1 LKILGIRVVKQHSL
15 GRAGAGQWSMQWGT
29 MQRILTTMKSVVLII
44 GITTFLLAI
53 TLGVGEFLARV
64 IPEYKARGTA
74 IGVENQTFAYHP
86 WSAFGNTP
94 GFVYQLGNLKVVKIN
109 KYGWRGPEP
118 KIERTKNVRRAIL
131 LGDSVPFSGWGCREG
146 VTLGGALTRALEL
159 RTGDAWEVINMAVGG
174 GFSSMSLATL
184 AHEGMKF
191 NPDAIVS
198 LNGTNDLLTLD
209 HRFRSTFLGHEDS
222 TYQEILYHAIQA
234 KIQDIYDPRTG
245 LLNQRMMID
254 SFLAQSALYRQIR
267 RFFNSNN
274 PTSGASSPARRKR
287 NLMVPSLENLD
298 RLDHYVNNELAMS
311 YLATGAGVSFVAFL
325 QPYLSLKHKVVG
337 GDIDRE
343 VIDRMNDGMPALLPW
358 LDTVYPVLRSKL
370 EAAAATHPSLNFVD
384 LSLMFTNEQVF
395 ADNAHMRCEE
405 FGLSIPGNELMAA
418 RMADE
423 MVSRVY
429 RGQKLPDWRKTHIEG
444 TPHDWNDQAYL
455 DANPDVAALVAAEKY
470 PNGYK
475 HYTEIG
481 FLKGRPSGF
490 PSWNETS
497 YLEANPDVAEA
508 VKVGRFASGF
518 DHYLKA
524 GRAEGRL
531 KGLRPR
537 WVEDSYLWVHQDVV
551 QAIKRGDFTSGLDHY
566 TRAGAKEG
574 RNGGFSGW
582 DEEGYLIAH
591 GDVRNAMETGAFTSG
606 LDHYFRAGAAE
617 RRPIRLGTY
626 LQKE

>member
-1 LKILGIRVVKQHSL
+1 MMR
-15 GRAGAGQWSMQWGT
+15 
-29 MQRILTTMKSVVLII
+29 RILAAVKSATLII
-44 GITTFLLAI
+44 GITTILLAV
-53 TLGVGEFLARV
+53 TLGVGEYWARRD
-64 IPEYKARGTA
+64 PANKGRTA
-74 IGVENQTFAYHP
+74 TISVENQTFAYHP
-86 WSAFGNTP
+86 WSVFGNTP
-94 GFVYQLGNLKVVKIN
+94 GFVYQLGNLKIVKIN

-118 KIERTKNVRRAIL
+118 KIERPKNVKRAIL
-131 LGDSVPFSGWGCREG
+131 LGDSVAFSGWGCREG

-159 RTGDAWEVINMAVGG
+159 RTNEEWEVINTSVGG
-174 GFSSMSLATL
+174 AFSSMSLATL
-184 AHEGMKF
+184 AHEGMQFK
-191 NPDAIVS
+191 PDVVVS
-198 LNGTNDLLTLD
+198 LNGTNDLQILEPG
-209 HRFRSTFLGHEDS
+209 FQWIYLGRPKD
-222 TYQEILYHAIQA
+222 TYKEVLYHAIQE
-234 KIQDIYDPRTG
+234 KIQGIYDPRTG
-245 LLNQRMMID
+245 LFDQQLMID
-254 SFLAQSALYRQIR
+254 QFLSQSALYKEIR
-267 RFFNSNN
+267 KNIDAYKPRPVVGGQAAPQGGGN
-274 PTSGASSPARRKR
+274 P
-287 NLMVPSLENLD
+287 LIPSRENVD
-298 RLDHYVNNELAMS
+298 RLDHYIDNELAMS
-311 YLATGAGVSFVAFL
+311 YLATGSGVPFIAFL

-343 VIDRMNDGMPALLPW
+343 VIKQMNDGMPSLLPW
-358 LDTVYPVLRSKL
+358 LDAVYPVLRSKL
-370 EAAAATHPSLNFVD
+370 EAAAVAHPSLNFVD

-395 ADNAHMRCEE
+395 ADNAHMRCENS
-405 FGLSIPGNELMAA
+405 GLSIPGNELMAA

-455 DANPDVAALVAAEKY
+455 DANPDVAALVAAGKY

-481 FLKGRPSGF
+481 FLKGRASGF
-490 PSWNETS
+490 PSWNEKS

-508 VKVGRFASGF
+508 VKVGGFASGF

-537 WVEDSYLWVHQDVV
+537 WVEESYLWAHADVV
-551 QAIKRGDFTSGLDHY
+551 QAIKRGNFSSGLDHY
-566 TRAGAKEG
+566 IRAGAKEG

-582 DEEGYLIAH
+582 DEEGYLFAH
-591 GDVRNAMETGAFTSG
+591 GDVRNAIDTGAITSG